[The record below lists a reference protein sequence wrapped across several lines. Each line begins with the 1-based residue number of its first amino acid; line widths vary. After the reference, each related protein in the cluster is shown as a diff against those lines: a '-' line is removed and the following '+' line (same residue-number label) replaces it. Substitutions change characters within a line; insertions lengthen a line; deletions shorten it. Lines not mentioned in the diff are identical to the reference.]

1 MSSNIDG
8 VKVESPL
15 HYFHKLS
22 SHSSRSGQAQDD
34 GLFNAEAEFGLVL
47 KELPAQSH
55 LNLRGDPD
63 NKLFCSAVAEVTAV
77 PLPTDPGQYHTNGE
91 TSIYW
96 LGPNEWLLVS
106 QLDAANLEASLR
118 ESLPGHIAVV
128 DVSGGQTLVNLRGIR
143 VALDTVLKKSS
154 VYDFAAWADAPSGS
168 GRCVQ
173 TTFASASAL
182 FSNKPDGSYDLV
194 IRRSFAD
201 YVAQWLL
208 DAGREFG
215 CRIEGLVAAK
225 K

>member
-1 MSSNIDG
+1 
-8 VKVESPL
+8 
-15 HYFHKLS
+15 
-22 SHSSRSGQAQDD
+22 
-34 GLFNAEAEFGLVL
+34 
-47 KELPAQSH
+47 
-55 LNLRGDPD
+55 
-63 NKLFCSAVAEVTAV
+63 
-77 PLPTDPGQYHTNGE
+77 
-91 TSIYW
+91 
-96 LGPNEWLLVS
+96 VS

-215 CRIEGLVAAK
+215 CRIEG
-225 K
+225 

>member
-1 MSSNIDG
+1 MSSNAEDI
-8 VKVESPL
+8 KVESPL

-22 SHSSRSGQAQDD
+22 SLSSHGKQSQDKS
-34 GLFNAEAEFGLVL
+34 LFNAEAEFGLVL
-47 KELPAQSH
+47 KEMPAQTH
-55 LNLRGDPD
+55 LNLRGDSD
-63 NKLFCSAVAEVTAV
+63 NPMFCGAVAEATAV
-77 PLPTDPGQYHTNGE
+77 TLPTEPGQYQSNGE

-118 ESLPGHIAVV
+118 QSLPGHIAVV
-128 DVSGGQTLVNLRGIR
+128 DVSGGQTLVNLRGNKI
-143 VALDTVLKKSS
+143 AMDTVLKKSS
-154 VYDFAAWADAPSGS
+154 VYDFAAWPEAQASS

-182 FSNKPDGSYDLV
+182 FSNRPDGSFDLV

-208 DAGREFG
+208 DAGQEFG
-215 CRIEGLVAAK
+215 CRIEG
-225 K
+225 